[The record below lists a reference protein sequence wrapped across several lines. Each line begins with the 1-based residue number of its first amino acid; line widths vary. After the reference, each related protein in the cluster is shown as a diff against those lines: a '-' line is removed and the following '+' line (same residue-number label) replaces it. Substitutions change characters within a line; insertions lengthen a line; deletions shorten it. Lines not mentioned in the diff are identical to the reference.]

1 MVGPGAARAGSNLGR
16 WCADSLGGTLG
27 VMHPTGVAS
36 AAWVFAAA
44 PSKVPFYLAGG
55 LLAGWAVLL
64 GATGLRYPEFPGSA
78 GRARLVMLTTGLL
91 VAATLTA
98 AVVTAGE
105 EGGTEGGPSGPA
117 GTVAASSSLRLTADP
132 TGQLAYDKKH
142 AAVKAGKV
150 AIRFVNRSSVPHNV
164 TIAKAARVVASTK
177 TIQGATTT
185 STANLSPGDYVFFC
199 SVDAHR
205 QAGMHGTLTV
215 R

>member
-1 MVGPGAARAGSNLGR
+1 
-16 WCADSLGGTLG
+16 
-27 VMHPTGVAS
+27 MHPTGVAS

-55 LLAGWAVLL
+55 LLAGWAVML

-78 GRARLVMLTTGLL
+78 GRARLVMLTTALL

-98 AVVTAGE
+98 AVVTAGK
-105 EGGTEGGPSGPA
+105 EGEAERGPSRPPS
-117 GTVAASSSLRLTADP
+117 TVAPSSALQLTADP

-142 AAVKAGKV
+142 AAVKAGEL
-150 AIRFVNRSSVPHNV
+150 AIQFVNKSMVPHNV
-164 TIAKAARVVASTK
+164 TIAKGAKVMASTK

-185 STANLSPGDYVFFC
+185 ATANLPPGDYVFFC

-205 QAGMHGTLTV
+205 QAGMQGTLTV
-215 R
+215 S